1 MYTLVN
7 SKIRKKASSK
17 CGFSIIEVL
26 VAFTIFTFIMITAIG
41 ALTSIISANRK
52 AQSIKSAMNN
62 LNFAVESMARN
73 IRVGTTYHCSAGGG
87 DPPSIPS
94 SQVDTTSDCKNPGGR
109 IMAFEA
115 NDGDASDGSDQI
127 VYRLNNTQL
136 ERSEES
142 GAPGSFIKI
151 TAPEVQIESFQFY
164 VSGTARGD
172 GDQPFVIITLS
183 GTAGIGRAATSFRIE
198 TSVSQRLIDF

>member
-1 MYTLVN
+1 MYTRAN
-7 SKIRKKASSK
+7 NRIERKTSSEN
-17 CGFSIIEVL
+17 GFSIIEVM

-73 IRVGTTYHCSAGGG
+73 IRVGTTYYCTTSVS
-87 DPPSIPS
+87 DPPPVPPLSVI
-94 SQVDTTSDCKNPGGR
+94 DTTNDCSGGR
-109 IMAFEA
+109 LIAFEA
-115 NDGDASDGSDQI
+115 NDGDPADPTDQV
-127 VYRLNNTQL
+127 VYRFNNKQL

-142 GAPGSFIKI
+142 GDVGSFVNI
-151 TAPEVQIESFQFY
+151 TAPEVQIEGFQFY
-164 VSGTARGD
+164 VTGTTRGD
-172 GDQPFVIITLS
+172 GEQPFVIITLS
-183 GTAGIGRAATSFRIE
+183 GTAGIGRAATTFRIE